1 MNWEFIIQKVS
12 DTSWQ
17 ISIMVSVISLL
28 KLGISQWFLVK
39 LAEVKTSKIIVRN
52 NEKTA
57 SYHKP
62 EEGEKV
68 ACVDAATGKVHG
80 EPFTAADVAARIQP
94 SGRRSEVSPERQHRI
109 R

>member
-12 DTSWQ
+12 DTSWH
-17 ISIMVSVISLL
+17 IAIMVSVISLL

-39 LAEVKTSKIIVRN
+39 LAEVKTSKTIVRN

-68 ACVDAATGKVHG
+68 IQIFKN
-80 EPFTAADVAARIQP
+80 ADDIDTDFFDK
-94 SGRRSEVSPERQHRI
+94 SS
-109 R
+109 

>member
-12 DTSWQ
+12 DTSWH
-17 ISIMVSVISLL
+17 IAIMVSVISLL

-39 LAEVKTSKIIVRN
+39 LAEVKTSKIIVRS

-57 SYHKP
+57 SFHKP

-68 ACVDAATGKVHG
+68 IQIFKN
-80 EPFTAADVAARIQP
+80 ADDIDTDFFDK
-94 SGRRSEVSPERQHRI
+94 SS
-109 R
+109 